1 MKEWIKENMIY
12 VIVVGLLLLF
22 SGLSVYNNMTSYRQ
36 KAPKTEQT
44 KSSETENSSTAEP
57 ETADEKNYRT
67 AKLTLE
73 HPYSESS
80 QEEKEQVL
88 KAFDEAVSAIKKSE
102 QLSKVSGTL
111 GNHLSMSQ
119 DGIVQTFAMAI
130 LVNKYEYQSSN
141 LEVMPSENNDVVQFL
156 IVLTKDGEENC
167 YFVGNF
173 NTTVNQIQ
181 LKAYFG
187 GNIGGTFG

>member
-22 SGLSVYNNMTSYRQ
+22 SGLSVYNNITSHKQQ
-36 KAPKTEQT
+36 KPKTEQT

-111 GNHLSMSQ
+111 ENHLSMSQ
-119 DGIVQTFAMAI
+119 DGMVQTFAMAI
-130 LVNKYEYQSSN
+130 LVNKYEYKSSN